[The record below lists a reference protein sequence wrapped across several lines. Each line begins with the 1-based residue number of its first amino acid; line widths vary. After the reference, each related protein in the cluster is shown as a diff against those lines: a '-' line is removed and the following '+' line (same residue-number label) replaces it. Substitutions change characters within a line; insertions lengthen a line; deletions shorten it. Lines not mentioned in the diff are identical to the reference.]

1 MMLDTSAHY
10 GQWTGIPSQ
19 LPPQLLFGAPTPGGA
34 LGVPGGFGMPFA
46 AVQPLAPP
54 VPPQLALQSLCAQ
67 LAQSIAPGIGA
78 YAPFGAAPFGAPGAI
93 SPQIAG
99 LATLPFQGG
108 SVQSGIPGP
117 SPTLWPGQ
125 PPLSFGPPL
134 FGHPPYFGGQPPYFL
149 GPALFSQ
156 QGVPGIAQQLALAA
170 LLSHGLAAAQRW
182 SAGGS
187 HAPMTAT
194 LQPAYAY
201 TG

>member
-1 MMLDTSAHY
+1 MLDTSAHY

-34 LGVPGGFGMPFA
+34 LGVPGGFGMPFT
-46 AVQPLAPP
+46 AV
-54 VPPQLALQSLCAQ
+54 PQLALQSLCAQ
-67 LAQSIAPGIGA
+67 LAQSIGPGIGA

-108 SVQSGIPGP
+108 IVQSGISGP

-125 PPLSFGPPL
+125 PPLSF
-134 FGHPPYFGGQPPYFL
+134 
-149 GPALFSQ
+149 
-156 QGVPGIAQQLALAA
+156 AQQLALAA